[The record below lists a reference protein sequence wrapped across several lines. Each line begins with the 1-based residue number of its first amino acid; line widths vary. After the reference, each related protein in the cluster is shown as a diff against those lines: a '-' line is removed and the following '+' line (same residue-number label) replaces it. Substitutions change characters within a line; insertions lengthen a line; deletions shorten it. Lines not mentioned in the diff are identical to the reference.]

1 MKYIEDDETSLK
13 ESAAQT
19 ENDSLVDHVK
29 VLDDEAWTGMGLSAV
44 EQIDRVLDEIELLSK

>member
-29 VLDDEAWTGMGLSAV
+29 VVNPTLNLQWPKK
-44 EQIDRVLDEIELLSK
+44 LLPNKPF